1 MLMDEKL
8 KSTIDKIVQLSTQ
21 NPEFDAELRK
31 RLEITSSA
39 KSVYDEERIVRIEK
53 YLGLDFYVD
62 TKTSNVDYSFIKLPD
77 VKAQLISDNR
87 EMMRF
92 RYGTRY
98 HEIDFAEF
106 CRYAHFQIE
115 MLLNYYY
122 DIANKSDLNSIKEQ
136 IKYYNPTAIGV
147 ENAKSLGAISYS
159 TKLWSF
165 NNENKINRNLRE
177 ICENLRKVR
186 NELSHRSV
194 SEDKICIDS
203 YQKHLKEQGFPLN
216 KKGEVSFNWKD
227 KEADKKLKELYNSQI
242 NNSITELN
250 SRIADKNFLD
260 SENYVDDITYLITER
275 MLVAGKNVDI
285 SSRLTDL
292 KAQKQELQNTSNKA
306 VGSVKASQAGCFV
319 SSADGY
325 ESIYKYKNANSMTIT
340 KYNKLLKQK
349 PNKVSSDTIG
359 KLVTSVNWYVICP
372 ISKEEALTLKSTN
385 YDSITVNMPY
395 ASTSTIPASI
405 ESINQDKKGGDSIL
419 VLKCNYMNSEL
430 ASVRKENVEIC
441 LKTYEG
447 IRVNKDALHTDYVTK
462 ITEDSKGNQKSS
474 KKKVQ
479 GVYVLYGNELQFKQV
494 NIIYSGSDFVICD
507 PSSDNTN
514 LYNGETISLYD
525 NIVVKGND
533 LKDGKIIN

>member
-1 MLMDEKL
+1 
-8 KSTIDKIVQLSTQ
+8 
-21 NPEFDAELRK
+21 
-31 RLEITSSA
+31 
-39 KSVYDEERIVRIEK
+39 
-53 YLGLDFYVD
+53 
-62 TKTSNVDYSFIKLPD
+62 
-77 VKAQLISDNR
+77 
-87 EMMRF
+87 
-92 RYGTRY
+92 
-98 HEIDFAEF
+98 
-106 CRYAHFQIE
+106 
-115 MLLNYYY
+115 
-122 DIANKSDLNSIKEQ
+122 
-136 IKYYNPTAIGV
+136 
-147 ENAKSLGAISYS
+147 
-159 TKLWSF
+159 
-165 NNENKINRNLRE
+165 
-177 ICENLRKVR
+177 
-186 NELSHRSV
+186 
-194 SEDKICIDS
+194 
-203 YQKHLKEQGFPLN
+203 
-216 KKGEVSFNWKD
+216 
-227 KEADKKLKELYNSQI
+227 
-242 NNSITELN
+242 
-250 SRIADKNFLD
+250 
-260 SENYVDDITYLITER
+260 

>member
-1 MLMDEKL
+1 MDEKL
-8 KSTIDKIVQLSTQ
+8 KSTIDKIVQLSKQ
-21 NPEFDAELRK
+21 NPEFEAELRK

-136 IKYYNPTAIGV
+136 IKYYNPKAIGV

-159 TKLWSF
+159 TKLWAF
-165 NNENKINRNLRE
+165 NNEHKINRNLRE

-227 KEADKKLKELYNSQI
+227 KEADKKLKELYN
-242 NNSITELN
+242 
-250 SRIADKNFLD
+250 
-260 SENYVDDITYLITER
+260 
-275 MLVAGKNVDI
+275 
-285 SSRLTDL
+285 
-292 KAQKQELQNTSNKA
+292 
-306 VGSVKASQAGCFV
+306 
-319 SSADGY
+319 
-325 ESIYKYKNANSMTIT
+325 
-340 KYNKLLKQK
+340 
-349 PNKVSSDTIG
+349 
-359 KLVTSVNWYVICP
+359 
-372 ISKEEALTLKSTN
+372 
-385 YDSITVNMPY
+385 
-395 ASTSTIPASI
+395 
-405 ESINQDKKGGDSIL
+405 
-419 VLKCNYMNSEL
+419 
-430 ASVRKENVEIC
+430 
-441 LKTYEG
+441 
-447 IRVNKDALHTDYVTK
+447 
-462 ITEDSKGNQKSS
+462 
-474 KKKVQ
+474 
-479 GVYVLYGNELQFKQV
+479 
-494 NIIYSGSDFVICD
+494 
-507 PSSDNTN
+507 
-514 LYNGETISLYD
+514 
-525 NIVVKGND
+525 
-533 LKDGKIIN
+533 